1 MSSERRKRHH
11 YVPEFLQKHFCD
23 ADGMLWYGI
32 GVTQEVRRVS
42 PRHAFVEREL
52 YTSYQKAT
60 ERPDDIAYELDDKY
74 ERQLAELENRAAPA
88 IGKLIAGT
96 SHLMDGG
103 GADILRRMS
112 PAEIAACK
120 ELLVSMSN
128 RTSEVMDSAIAR
140 SRQTLND
147 AIAELD
153 LGPIRR
159 FPRPVQA
166 ELIVRLEKSAMA
178 HVASGSHLHVPEGLD
193 LSDLG
198 VVVAAYTD
206 PKSRFILG
214 SWGVAHLPIPGDPEY
229 PDGTWLPITPSN
241 AIGLSNDRNTIT
253 LLKNREPLRRRIN
266 EALAKRSKL
275 IAGDSRGLIERHM
288 ELMST

>member
-11 YVPEFLQKHFCD
+11 YVPVFLQKRFCD

-32 GVTQEVRRVS
+32 RVTQEVRRVS
-42 PRHAFVEREL
+42 PRHAFVEKEL

-60 ERPDDIAYELDDKY
+60 ERPDDIAYEPDDKY
-74 ERQLAELENRAAPA
+74 ERQLAELESRAASA

-103 GADILRRMS
+103 GVDVLRRMS

-128 RTSEVMDSAIAR
+128 RTSEVMNSAIAQ
-140 SRQTLND
+140 SRQTLDD

-166 ELIVRLEKSAMA
+166 ELIMRLEKSAMA
-178 HVASGSHLHVPEGLD
+178 HVASDSHLHVPGGLD
-193 LSDLG
+193 LNAFGL
-198 VVVAAYTD
+198 VVAAYTN
-206 PKSRFILG
+206 PKSRLILG
-214 SWGVAHLPIPGDPEY
+214 SWGVAHLPIPEDPEY
-229 PDGTWLPITPSN
+229 PHGTWLPITPGN

-288 ELMST
+288 ELMRS